1 MAEPENTKEKKRAC
15 AKTTKGPPPAP
26 GRCAATTCKSARAA
40 SDGFGVPRNEA
51 PLPPKCTMIVA
62 PRAADT
68 SPPMSSCFEQRARRG
83 RPRRVPRGE
92 LCRAYPSIS
101 CRIALCALSLNG
113 RRNGGPSWPRLSRCI
128 NHSLSLSLSLSSASV
143 GLGSLFKIC
152 LLASNRNFFSGH
164 HSGARQQEYP
174 PPHIQ
179 KRRGHRCSPLPL
191 KLLRALAVPGHIEA
205 LEEPSP
211 LVASLIGSMQPTSVF
226 GGQLDQA
233 FSLASLSL
241 ALIPF
246 LFCRAAVP
254 FMLLSLTCSS
264 LAFSFL

>member
-1 MAEPENTKEKKRAC
+1 MHNDC
-15 AKTTKGPPPAP
+15 
-26 GRCAATTCKSARAA
+26 C
-40 SDGFGVPRNEA
+40 
-51 PLPPKCTMIVA
+51 

-191 KLLRALAVPGHIEA
+191 KLLRRRGHRCSPLPLKLLRALAVPGHIEA

>member
-1 MAEPENTKEKKRAC
+1 VSP
-15 AKTTKGPPPAP
+15 
-26 GRCAATTCKSARAA
+26 AA
-40 SDGFGVPRNEA
+40 SSAAPWLPRSVYFMSHRLVRPVPQRTPERG
-51 PLPPKCTMIVA
+51 PFVA
-62 PRAADT
+62 T
-68 SPPMSSCFEQRARRG
+68 
-83 RPRRVPRGE
+83 
-92 LCRAYPSIS
+92 
-101 CRIALCALSLNG
+101 ALSLHQ
-113 RRNGGPSWPRLSRCI
+113 P
-128 NHSLSLSLSLSSASV
+128 LSLSLSLSSASV

-179 KRRGHRCSPLPL
+179 KRRGHRCSPLPLKLLRRRGHRCSPLPL

-264 LAFSFL
+264 LALSFL